1 MIYPHIEVEPLFTE
15 MVREYPMACV
25 LTDKMPQPTFLNAD
39 FIFHHEKVV
48 AEFKR
53 IEKDNTDS
61 PNNQAK
67 LNAALERFYLEGKI
81 KTKEITEDN
90 WQGLPKELHNE
101 VYNITTNSIKGHVE
115 KANKQIKETK
125 ANLGL
130 ESYKGCLIIVNDGVE
145 SYPPASFLHATFRLV
160 HTHYS
165 GISYIIF
172 FTANILAKS
181 REHPAPLQFWLGL
194 DVEKAGKMGDA
205 FSENLFHAWTGFVS
219 RKTGMPAVK
228 KEMNDAEGFWKARNL
243 PKLNEL

>member
-1 MIYPHIEVEPLFTE
+1 
-15 MVREYPMACV
+15 MVRDYPMACV
-25 LTDKMPQPTFLNAD
+25 LTDKIPQPKFLNAD

-61 PNNQAK
+61 PNNKAK
-67 LNAALERFYLEGKI
+67 LKATLEKFYAEGKI
-81 KTKEITEDN
+81 KRMEITEEN
-90 WQGLPKELHNE
+90 WQELPKELQNE

-130 ESYKGCLIIVNDGVE
+130 ESYKGCLIIVNDGVQ
-145 SYPPASFLHATFRLV
+145 SYPPASFLHAIFRLV
-160 HTHYS
+160 QNHYS
-165 GISYIIF
+165 GITYTIF
-172 FTANILAKS
+172 FTANVFARS

-194 DVEKAGKMGDA
+194 DVEKAGKMDDV
-205 FSENLFHAWTGFVS
+205 FSESLFLSWTNCVA
-219 RKTGMPAVK
+219 RKTGIPAIK

-243 PKLNEL
+243 PK